1 MTTLIDSDPTFWF
14 GIAALLLLAL
24 LFHPTAARWVQ
35 RRHACHRCGHAHPRG
50 TRHTWRTR

>member
-1 MTTLIDSDPTFWF
+1 MNALTDTDPTFWF

-24 LFHPTAARWVQ
+24 LFHPHVARWVQ

-50 TRHTWRTR
+50 TRHQWRAR